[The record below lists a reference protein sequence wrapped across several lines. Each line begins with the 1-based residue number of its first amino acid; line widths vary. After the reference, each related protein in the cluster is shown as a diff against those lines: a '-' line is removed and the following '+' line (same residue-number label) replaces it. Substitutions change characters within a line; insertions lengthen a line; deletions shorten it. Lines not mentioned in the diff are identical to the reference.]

1 MADSELL
8 VLTERAADK
17 IKGFLDAEGD
27 GGRALRFRV
36 VRTHC
41 MGGRGHAYDLR
52 ASEGPSEGDEV
63 VEAHGVRL
71 LVDPA
76 SARVVKG
83 TEIDYAESL
92 ETSGFAITNPN
103 ATGKCPCGHHD
114 LFE

>member
-1 MADSELL
+1 MSDSGFL

-17 IKGFLDAEGD
+17 IKGFLDAKAD
-27 GGRALRFRV
+27 GGRTLRFRV
-36 VRTHC
+36 ARTHC

-52 ASEGPSEGDEV
+52 PAEASSEGDEV

-71 LVDPA
+71 LVDPE
-76 SARVVKG
+76 SAERLRG

-92 ETSGFAITNPN
+92 EASGFAITNPN

>member
-1 MADSELL
+1 M
-8 VLTERAADK
+8 
-17 IKGFLDAEGD
+17 
-27 GGRALRFRV
+27 RV
-36 VRTHC
+36 
-41 MGGRGHAYDLR
+41 
-52 ASEGPSEGDEV
+52 
-63 VEAHGVRL
+63 

-92 ETSGFAITNPN
+92 EASGFAITNPN